1 MPETEARFS
10 PASLSPQTA
19 GTADTP
25 CASLFCGELGP
36 DRILEDRDA
45 RRDGAGA
52 GMDVSDG
59 AVTAVGKACP
69 QHGKARRGKTVLAGE
84 SSGEAREPRDREAG
98 CESHCAINEGEERRC
113 RNAGVGKSFMRALR
127 KTMRANV
134 TAEKR
139 NAPDLYAGPGRCFC
153 FVTFYGRCNSSS
165 NGRSASRKGRVR
177 ASSGVT
183 QRKSCPSLAAGS
195 PENSVMWKKWSR
207 TARKP

>member
-10 PASLSPQTA
+10 LSVSF
-19 GTADTP
+19 TP
-25 CASLFCGELGP
+25 NRRNRRHALCFLFCRELGP
-36 DRILEDRDA
+36 DRILEDRDV

-52 GMDVSDG
+52 GMDVLDG
-59 AVTAVGKACP
+59 AVTVAGKACP
-69 QHGKARRGKTVLAGE
+69 QHGARRGKTVLAEE
-84 SSGEAREPRDREAG
+84 SSGETREPRDREAD

-134 TAEKR
+134 TAERR

-153 FVTFYGRCNSSS
+153 FVTFYGRCSSSS
-165 NGRSASRKGRVR
+165 NGRSASRKGRVW

>member
-25 CASLFCGELGP
+25 CASFFCGRLGP
-36 DRILEDRDA
+36 DRILEDGDV

-69 QHGKARRGKTVLAGE
+69 QHGARRGKTVLAGE

-153 FVTFYGRCNSSS
+153 FVTFYGRCSSSS

>member
-10 PASLSPQTA
+10 LSVSF
-19 GTADTP
+19 TP
-25 CASLFCGELGP
+25 NRRNRRHALCFLFCGELGP
-36 DRILEDRDA
+36 DRILEDGDV

-59 AVTAVGKACP
+59 AVTAEGKACP
-69 QHGKARRGKTVLAGE
+69 QHGARRGKTVLAGE

-98 CESHCAINEGEERRC
+98 CESHWAMNDGEVRRC
-113 RNAGVGKSFMRALR
+113 RNEGVGKSFMRALR

-153 FVTFYGRCNSSS
+153 FVTFYGRCSSS
-165 NGRSASRKGRVR
+165 SSGRSASRKGRVR

>member
-19 GTADTP
+19 GTAETP

-36 DRILEDRDA
+36 DRILEDRDV

-59 AVTAVGKACP
+59 AVTVAGKACP

-139 NAPDLYAGPGRCFC
+139 NAPDLYAGPGRCC
-153 FVTFYGRCNSSS
+153 GFVTFYGRCSSSS

>member
-10 PASLSPQTA
+10 LSVSF
-19 GTADTP
+19 TP
-25 CASLFCGELGP
+25 NRRNRRHALCFFFCGELGP
-36 DRILEDRDA
+36 DRILEDGDV

-59 AVTAVGKACP
+59 AVTAAGKACP
-69 QHGKARRGKTVLAGE
+69 QHGARRGKTVLAGE

-153 FVTFYGRCNSSS
+153 FVTFYGRCSSS
-165 NGRSASRKGRVR
+165 SSGRSASRKGRVR

>member
-1 MPETEARFS
+1 MPETEA
-10 PASLSPQTA
+10 
-19 GTADTP
+19 
-25 CASLFCGELGP
+25 SLFPQRLFHPKPPTGLASPFFRRGLGP
-36 DRILEDRDA
+36 DRILEDGDV

-59 AVTAVGKACP
+59 AVTAAGKACP

-98 CESHCAINEGEERRC
+98 CESHCALNEGEERRC

-153 FVTFYGRCNSSS
+153 FVTFYGRCSSSS

>member
-1 MPETEARFS
+1 MPETEAHFF

-19 GTADTP
+19 GTDDRP
-25 CASLFCGELGP
+25 CVSFFAGDWDRTESLRMGTCGGTGQARAWTYRTGLLP
-36 DRILEDRDA
+36 PRA
-45 RRDGAGA
+45 RRVRSTGRGAGKRFSPESPR
-52 GMDVSDG
+52 V
-59 AVTAVGKACP
+59 
-69 QHGKARRGKTVLAGE
+69 RRGSRVTGRQA
-84 SSGEAREPRDREAG
+84 

-153 FVTFYGRCNSSS
+153 FVTFYGRCSSSS